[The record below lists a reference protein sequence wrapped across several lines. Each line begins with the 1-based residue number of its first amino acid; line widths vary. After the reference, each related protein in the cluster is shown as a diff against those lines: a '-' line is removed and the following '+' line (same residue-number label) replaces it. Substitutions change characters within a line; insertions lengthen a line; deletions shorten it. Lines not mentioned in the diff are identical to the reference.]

1 MQAIINGKL
10 ILPHSVE
17 EKHILVFNDT
27 IQAIETA
34 DKFNPKDYDQ
44 VFDAKGNYVAPGFFN
59 IHIHGINGADAM
71 DENPA
76 SIGKM
81 AEALPSTGVTDF
93 LPTTMTYDSSR
104 ISIALTTI
112 RQAQNLQTG
121 ALVRGANLEGPF
133 ISSQYKGAQAEKY
146 IQKADFALLAPFKD
160 VIKILTLAPE
170 TLPDAGFIETCVD
183 NDIIVSLG
191 HSAATYEQALDAL
204 RAGASHI
211 THLFN
216 AMSPLHHR
224 APGLVGVGLD
234 THVKCELIA
243 DNIHV
248 HPAIQRLVFK
258 AKAPENIILITDS
271 MRACLLGDCESDLGG
286 QKVYVKNGKATLADG
301 SMAGSVAPMNQVV
314 ANFKTNTRADW
325 STVINMVTLNPATEF
340 GLDDQ
345 IGSLETKKLANLTI
359 FDDNC
364 TIQQT
369 FIKGTLYHPG
379 RF

>member
-27 IQAIETA
+27 IQAIEEA
-34 DKFNPKDYDQ
+34 DKFQSENYDR
-44 VFDAKGNYVAPGFFN
+44 VYDAQGNYVAPGFFN
-59 IHIHGINGADAM
+59 IHIHGIKGADAM
-71 DENPA
+71 DEDQT
-76 SIGKM
+76 SISRM
-81 AEALPSTGVTDF
+81 AEALPATGVTDF
-93 LPTTMTYDSSR
+93 LPTTMTYDFSR
-104 ISIALTTI
+104 IATALTNI
-112 RQAQNLQTG
+112 RQGQYRELG
-121 ALVRGANLEGPF
+121 AIVRGANLEGPF
-133 ISSQYKGAQAEKY
+133 ISPQYKGAQAEKN
-146 IQKADFALLAPFKD
+146 IQKADFSLLGPFKD
-160 VIKILTLAPE
+160 VIKIITLAPE
-170 TLPDAGFIETCVD
+170 TLTDTSFIETCAD

-243 DNIHV
+243 DNIHI
-248 HPAIQRLVFK
+248 HPAVQRLVFK

-271 MRACLLGDCESDLGG
+271 MRACLLGDCESELGG
-286 QKVYVKNGKATLADG
+286 QKVYVKKGKATLADG

-340 GLDDQ
+340 GLDHQ
-345 IGSLETKKLANLTI
+345 IGSLEPKKLANITI
-359 FDDNC
+359 FDENC
-364 TIQQT
+364 HIKQT
-369 FIKGTLYHPG
+369 FIKGQSV
-379 RF
+379 FKS